1 MIFYCI
7 KNTKDFYKLKVQFL
21 LAIASYAQS
30 TQNSKFVIALH
41 ISANKRGMEL
51 TFLHADKHQIGSYR
65 LIQ

>member
-21 LAIASYAQS
+21 LAIARYAQS

-51 TFLHADKHQIGSYR
+51 IFFACR
-65 LIQ
+65 